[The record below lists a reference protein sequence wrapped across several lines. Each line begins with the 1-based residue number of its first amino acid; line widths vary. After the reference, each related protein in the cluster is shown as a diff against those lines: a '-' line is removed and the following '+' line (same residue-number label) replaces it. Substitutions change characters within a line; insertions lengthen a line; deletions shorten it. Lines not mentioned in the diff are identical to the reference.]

1 MPLGKGGGMKRFAVG
16 NAFSLRGREFQG
28 LSGFDGK
35 PFHPPLTDIPV
46 GAYVI
51 APVLDVLAF
60 IGRNRSWGRDM
71 YIAASYTLLAG
82 AIASLPT
89 ALTGFA
95 DWLRMRAGSEVR
107 RIANSHAVTMVVVTV
122 LVITNLAV
130 RYYDDVEET
139 TPGILALSIAV
150 LVLVTIGGMIGG
162 SLVYDKGYKVRKRR
176 VEDEPVDKDVPQH
189 RAG

>member
-1 MPLGKGGGMKRFAVG
+1 MKRFAVG
-16 NAFSLRGREFQG
+16 HAFSLRGREFQG

-60 IGRNRSWGRDM
+60 IGRDRSWGRDM
-71 YIAASYTLLAG
+71 YVAAGYTLLAG
-82 AIASLPT
+82 AIVSVFT
-89 ALTGFA
+89 ALTGLA

-107 RIANSHAVTMVVVTV
+107 RIANSHAVTMVVVTL
-122 LVITNLAV
+122 LVVTNLAV

-139 TPGILALSIAV
+139 TPGILALSIAIV
-150 LVLVTIGGMIGG
+150 VLVTIGALIGG
-162 SLVYDKGYKVRKRR
+162 SLVFDKGYKVRKRR
-176 VEDEPVDKDVPQH
+176 VEEPPADKDMQA

>member
-1 MPLGKGGGMKRFAVG
+1 MKRFSTG
-16 NAFSLRGREFQG
+16 SAFKLRGRTFQG

-51 APVLDVLAF
+51 APVLDILAF
-60 IGRNRSWGRDM
+60 VGRDRSWGRDL

-82 AIASLPT
+82 AAVSVFT
-89 ALTGFA
+89 VLTGFA

-107 RIANSHAVTMVVVTV
+107 RIANTHALTMVLVTG
-122 LVITNLAV
+122 LVAANLAV
-130 RYYDDVEET
+130 RFYDDVDTT
-139 TPGILALSIAV
+139 TPGILGMSVAI
-150 LVLVTIGGMIGG
+150 LVLVTLGSTIGG
-162 SLVYDKGYKVRKRR
+162 SLVFDKGYKVRMRH
-176 VEDEPVDKDVPQH
+176 VEEGPADNAVGGR